1 MALRLS
7 DRDQQIVEEAMPRI
21 RSEAP
26 AAARIITRLMKAISA
41 ARSDET
47 RAYVSP
53 AEAARIL
60 DVTPQTVRNW
70 ADRGWLPCE
79 RTFGKARRIPRT
91 ALASAL
97 ALSRPRPPV
106 PDLSPDELA
115 EIVGSEAS
123 PTQ

>member
-1 MALRLS
+1 
-7 DRDQQIVEEAMPRI
+7 MPRI

-26 AAARIITRLMKAISA
+26 AAARVITRLMKAISA
-41 ARSDET
+41 GSDET
-47 RAYVSP
+47 KTYVSP

-70 ADRGWLPCE
+70 ADRGWLPCD

-97 ALSRPRPPV
+97 TLSRPRPPV
-106 PDLSPDELA
+106 PDLDPEELA

-123 PTQ
+123 PTE